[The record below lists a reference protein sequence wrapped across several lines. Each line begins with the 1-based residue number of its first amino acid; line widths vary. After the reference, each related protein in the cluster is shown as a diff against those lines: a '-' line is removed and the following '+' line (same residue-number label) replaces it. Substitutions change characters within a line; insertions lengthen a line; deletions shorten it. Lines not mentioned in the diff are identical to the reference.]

1 MTITV
6 TIFTS
11 LTLNSTASICKAV
24 AVNYAYA
31 EIKLLLDNYKS
42 GKQRVLF
49 FRKEPQKVNY
59 LLSALCPKD
68 NDLKGCV
75 VFKKNSRKYLG
86 QSENQLLINK

>member
-1 MTITV
+1 MITLETNV
-6 TIFTS
+6 NS
-11 LTLNSTASICKAV
+11 LMPNSISKAV
-24 AVNYAYA
+24 TVNSKGL
-31 EIKLLLDNYKS
+31 ELNLLFNNDKS

-75 VFKKNSRKYLG
+75 VSKKNSRKYLG
-86 QSENQLLINK
+86 QSEN